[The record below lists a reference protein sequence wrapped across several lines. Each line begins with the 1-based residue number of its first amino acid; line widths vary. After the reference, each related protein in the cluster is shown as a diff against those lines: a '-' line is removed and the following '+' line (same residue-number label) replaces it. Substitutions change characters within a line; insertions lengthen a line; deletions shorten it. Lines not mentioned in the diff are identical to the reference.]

1 MTATESEGDDRIIRE
16 SGIDARIALIIQPVL
31 RGIGFRLVRVRL
43 SGQNGL
49 TLQIM
54 AERED
59 GTMTVE
65 DCEEVSRAVSPA
77 LDVDDP
83 IEKAY
88 HLEVSSPGIDRPLV
102 RKSDFTTWTGHLVKM
117 ETSVVVADR
126 KRFKGKIAE
135 AGETDV
141 LLERDKAAYGEEP
154 TVRVPY
160 DAISEARLILTDDL
174 IRDALSKD
182 NRARKEAKKRRGE
195 ADDEMS
201 GDADATEEH
210 EQES

>member
-1 MTATESEGDDRIIRE
+1 MTSSQADSDDRIIRE
-16 SGIDARIALIIQPVL
+16 SGIDARIAIIVEPVL
-31 RGIGFRLVRVRL
+31 RGMGFRLVRVRL
-43 SGQNGL
+43 SGQHGL

-59 GTMTVE
+59 GTMSVE

-102 RKSDFTTWTGHLVKM
+102 RISDFVTWTGHLVKL
-117 ETSVVVADR
+117 ETSALVADR

-135 AGETDV
+135 TSADGI

-154 TVRVPY
+154 TVRIPY
-160 DAISEARLILTDDL
+160 DTIAEAHLVLTDDL
-174 IRDALSKD
+174 IREALSKD
-182 NRARKEAKKRRGE
+182 NRARKEAKKHRGE
-195 ADDEMS
+195 ADAAEE
-201 GDADATEEH
+201 TEAEK
-210 EQES
+210 

>member
-1 MTATESEGDDRIIRE
+1 MTAAEGIGDDRIIRE
-16 SGIDARIALIIQPVL
+16 SGIDARVAMIIQPVL
-31 RGIGFRLVRVRL
+31 RAIGFRLVRVQI

-102 RKSDFTTWTGHLVKM
+102 RKADFSTWLGHLVKL
-117 ETSVVVADR
+117 ETSILVAGK
-126 KRFKGKIAE
+126 KRFKGKIDAADDE
-135 AGETDV
+135 GIV
-141 LLERDKAAYGEEP
+141 IRSDKAAYGEEP
-154 TVRVPY
+154 TVAIPY
-160 DAISEARLILTDDL
+160 DAIAEARLILTDDL

-182 NRARKEAKKRRGE
+182 NRARKEARKHRGE
-195 ADDEMS
+195 PDDTPEAAE
-201 GDADATEEH
+201 DENEL
-210 EQES
+210 EP